1 MRRVKGDERDR
12 LIRHRGPQTPGCR
25 QRRRALRRWWEAA
38 AASAELKRHPARP
51 VLRLPTLPPVAPHHS
66 PLSAPPLAATAS
78 RLSPKC
84 ASRAAAKNAE
94 RDAFSDR
101 RCLVDEAEC
110 VLKPGRTPPIPL
122 PRAPPAVWS
131 SSPPPRQAKE
141 SRPPRSLSMDH
152 GRPHTLTGRRA
163 PHDSDGAIPLTLLID
178 LGGVCGGSSAG
189 DAPLRS
195 AVTTAHAYVS
205 PRSPP
210 PSRRLLSSGGAVGPP
225 PLGGAAGACMWLFR
239 TSRLGGERN
248 QPRGGPAPG
257 QSHLWIPR
265 GKKQLFHPPLHGA
278 PASYGQHA
286 TTETGRGAG
295 GALPPQRTKMSSTAN
310 NIMEGGSL
318 AQPKHAA
325 ASVGESRSG

>member
-1 MRRVKGDERDR
+1 
-12 LIRHRGPQTPGCR
+12 
-25 QRRRALRRWWEAA
+25 
-38 AASAELKRHPARP
+38 
-51 VLRLPTLPPVAPHHS
+51 
-66 PLSAPPLAATAS
+66 
-78 RLSPKC
+78 
-84 ASRAAAKNAE
+84 
-94 RDAFSDR
+94 
-101 RCLVDEAEC
+101 
-110 VLKPGRTPPIPL
+110 
-122 PRAPPAVWS
+122 
-131 SSPPPRQAKE
+131 
-141 SRPPRSLSMDH
+141 MDH

-318 AQPKHAA
+318 AQPKNAA
-325 ASVGESRSG
+325 ASVGRAGQGRGWPRSLLRWGGGRPSHLHGYHRYTCTVASAGAGPRRSLRQKCSTRGCGGEQGACMMRTQSTQCGLSPATPDTSRSLCAGGAEGGFGCPDGGHRLHHA